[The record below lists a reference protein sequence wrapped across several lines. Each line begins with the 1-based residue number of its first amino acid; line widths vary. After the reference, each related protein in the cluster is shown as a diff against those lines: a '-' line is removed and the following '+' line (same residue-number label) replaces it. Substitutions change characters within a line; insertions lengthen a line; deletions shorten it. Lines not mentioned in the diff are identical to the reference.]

1 MRKIM
6 KIVVIVISILLI
18 GNFLYQRTSL
28 YFFDMPHLPLS
39 QHLNKDNI
47 VLEKGETF
55 RLSVFAVNKRV
66 YYSSRDFKVA
76 YVNLNGKV
84 FAKKTGVTFITA
96 KVGKKTLR
104 CKVRVI
110 AINRKKLSLD
120 VGEKYKLCVEGDGIL
135 SNVTWK
141 SSNSS
146 IANVDDYGYVKAK
159 RKGTT
164 VITAKVYGKKLT
176 CKLKVE

>member
-1 MRKIM
+1 M
-6 KIVVIVISILLI
+6 KIIVIAISILLV

-28 YFFDMPHLPLS
+28 FFLDMPEMPFSL
-39 QHLNKDNI
+39 HLNKENI

-55 RLSVFAVNKRV
+55 RLSVFGVNKRV
-66 YYSSRDFKVA
+66 HYSSKDFKVA

-84 FAKKTGVTFITA
+84 FAKKPGTTFITA

-110 AINRKKLSLD
+110 AINRKSLTLE
-120 VGEKYKLCVEGDGIL
+120 VGEKYQFHIEGDGII
-135 SNVTWK
+135 SSISWK

-146 IANVDDYGYVKAK
+146 VAYVNDYGYVTAK

-164 VITAKVYGKKLT
+164 VITAKIYGKKLS

>member
-1 MRKIM
+1 M
-6 KIVVIVISILLI
+6 KIIVIAISILLV

-28 YFFDMPHLPLS
+28 FFLDMPEMPFSL
-39 QHLNKDNI
+39 HLNEENI

-55 RLSVFAVNKRV
+55 RLSVFGVNKRV
-66 YYSSRDFKVA
+66 HYSSKDFKVA

-84 FAKKTGVTFITA
+84 FAKKPGITFITA

-110 AINRKKLSLD
+110 AINRKSLTLE
-120 VGEKYKLCVEGDGIL
+120 VGEKYQFHIEGDGII
-135 SNVTWK
+135 SSVSWK

-146 IANVDDYGYVKAK
+146 VAYVNDYGYVTAK

-164 VITAKVYGKKLT
+164 VITAKIYGKKLS

>member
-1 MRKIM
+1 M
-6 KIVVIVISILLI
+6 KIIIIAISILLI

-28 YFFDMPHLPLS
+28 YFLDMPHLPLS

-55 RLSVFAVNKRV
+55 RLSVLAVNKRV
-66 YYSSRDFKVA
+66 YYSSKDFKVA

-84 FAKKTGVTFITA
+84 FAKKAGVTFITA
-96 KVGKKTLR
+96 KVGKKKLR

-110 AINRKKLSLD
+110 AISRKSLTLD
-120 VGEKYKLCVEGDGIL
+120 VGEKYKLDIKGDGII
-135 SNVTWK
+135 SNVKWK
-141 SSNSS
+141 SSDSTVAYVNK
-146 IANVDDYGYVKAK
+146 YGYVKTK
-159 RKGTT
+159 KKGYAL
-164 VITAKVYGKKLT
+164 ITAKVYKKELT

>member
-1 MRKIM
+1 M
-6 KIVVIVISILLI
+6 KIIVIVISILLV

-28 YFFDMPHLPLS
+28 YFLDFPDMPFSL
-39 QHLNKDNI
+39 HLNKENI
-47 VLEKGETF
+47 VLEEGETF
-55 RLSVFAVNKRV
+55 HLSVFGVNKRV
-66 YYSSRDFKVA
+66 HYSSKDFKVA

-84 FAKKTGVTFITA
+84 FAKKPGVTFITA

-110 AINRKKLSLD
+110 AINRKSLTLE
-120 VGEKYKLCVEGDGIL
+120 VGEKYQFHIEGDGII
-135 SNVTWK
+135 SNVSWK

-146 IANVDDYGYVKAK
+146 VAYVNDYGYVTAK

-164 VITAKVYGKKLT
+164 IITAKIYGKKLS

>member
-1 MRKIM
+1 M
-6 KIVVIVISILLI
+6 KSIVIAISILLI

-28 YFFDMPHLPLS
+28 FFLDMPDMPFS
-39 QHLNKDNI
+39 THLNQESI

-55 RLSVFAVNKRV
+55 RLSVFSINKRV
-66 YYSSRDFKVA
+66 HYSSKDFKIA
-76 YVNLNGKV
+76 YVNLNGKI
-84 FAKKTGVTFITA
+84 FAKKPGVTFITV

-110 AINRKKLSLD
+110 AINRKSLTLE
-120 VGEKYKLCVEGDGIL
+120 VGEKYQFRIKGDGII
-135 SNVTWK
+135 SSVSWK

-146 IANVDDYGYVKAK
+146 VAYVNNNGYVTAK

-164 VITAKVYGKKLT
+164 VITAKVYGKKLS

>member
-1 MRKIM
+1 M
-6 KIVVIVISILLI
+6 KIVVIAISILLI
-18 GNFLYQRTSL
+18 VNFLYQRSSL
-28 YFFDMPHLPLS
+28 YFLDMPELPFSL
-39 QHLNKDNI
+39 HLNEENI
-47 VLEKGETF
+47 ILEKGETF
-55 RLSVFAVNKRV
+55 RLSVFGINKRV
-66 YYSSRDFKVA
+66 HYSSKDFKVA

-84 FAKKTGVTFITA
+84 FAKKPGVTFITA

-110 AINRKKLSLD
+110 AINKKSLTLE
-120 VGEKYKLCVEGDGIL
+120 VGERYQFHIEGDGII
-135 SNVTWK
+135 SSISWK

-146 IANVDDYGYVKAK
+146 IAYVNDYGYVTAK

-164 VITAKVYGKKLT
+164 VITAKIYGKKLS

>member
-1 MRKIM
+1 M
-6 KIVVIVISILLI
+6 KIVVIAISILVI
-18 GNFLYQRTSL
+18 GNYLYKKTSL
-28 YFFDMPHLPLS
+28 YFFEIPHSPVSL
-39 QHLNKDNI
+39 HLNKESV

-55 RLSVFAVNKRV
+55 RVSVFVINKRV
-66 YYSSRDFKVA
+66 YYSSTDFKVA

-84 FAKKTGVTFITA
+84 FAKKPGVAFIVV
-96 KVGKKTLR
+96 KVGKKTLK

-110 AINRKKLSLD
+110 AISKKSLTLD
-120 VGEKYKLCVEGDGIL
+120 VGERYQLHVEGDGIL
-135 SNVTWK
+135 KGVTWK

-146 IANVDDYGYVKAK
+146 VAYVNKFGYVTAK

>member
-1 MRKIM
+1 M
-6 KIVVIVISILLI
+6 KIILIAISVLLI
-18 GNFLYQRTSL
+18 GNFLYQRTSI
-28 YFFDMPHLPLS
+28 FFLDMPDMPFS
-39 QHLNKDNI
+39 QHLNTENI
-47 VLEKGETF
+47 VLETGETF
-55 RLSVFAVNKRV
+55 RLSVFGINKRV
-66 YYSSRDFKVA
+66 HYSSKDFKVA

-84 FAKKTGVTFITA
+84 FAKKPGVTFITA

-110 AINRKKLSLD
+110 AINRKSLTLAA
-120 VGEKYKLCVEGDGIL
+120 GEKYQFHIEGDGII
-135 SNVTWK
+135 SSVSWK

-146 IANVDDYGYVKAK
+146 IAYVNNYGYVTAK

-164 VITAKVYGKKLT
+164 VITAKIYGKKLS

>member
-1 MRKIM
+1 M
-6 KIVVIVISILLI
+6 KIIVITISILLV

-55 RLSVFAVNKRV
+55 HLSVLTINKRV
-66 YYSSRDFKVA
+66 YYSSKDFKVA

-84 FAKKTGVTFITA
+84 FAKKPGVTFITA
-96 KVGKKTLR
+96 KVGKKKLR

-110 AINRKKLSLD
+110 AISRKSLTLD
-120 VGEKYKLCVEGDGIL
+120 VGEKYKLDVKGDSII

-141 SSNSS
+141 SSNSTV
-146 IANVDDYGYVKAK
+146 AYVNQYGYVKAK
-159 RKGTT
+159 QKGKAL
-164 VITAKVYGKKLT
+164 ITAKVHGKALT

>member
-1 MRKIM
+1 M
-6 KIVVIVISILLI
+6 KIIVIAISILLV

-28 YFFDMPHLPLS
+28 FFLDMPEMPFSL
-39 QHLNKDNI
+39 HLNKENI

-55 RLSVFAVNKRV
+55 RLSVFGVNKRV
-66 YYSSRDFKVA
+66 HYSSKDFKVA

-84 FAKKTGVTFITA
+84 FAKKPGTTFITA

-110 AINRKKLSLD
+110 AINRKSLTLE
-120 VGEKYKLCVEGDGIL
+120 VGEKYQFHIEGDGII
-135 SNVTWK
+135 SSVSWK

-146 IANVDDYGYVKAK
+146 VAYVNDYGYVTAK

-164 VITAKVYGKKLT
+164 VITAKIYGKKLS